1 IFAHTYRVS
10 HIFGTLIQCKGVST
24 QDNMPLCLTFNYY
37 LFILLSAGNPGVV
50 GFYKTFMETI
60 YQSLGRR
67 CAVWAVSHAGHCTPL
82 AGLKKI
88 LTIYPS
94 VLESGDVFGL
104 NGQIEHKLAFLL
116 EHVPRNVNLV
126 LVGHSI
132 GCYIILELMKRDPEL
147 KVLKSLLLFP
157 TIERMA
163 ATPQGKVLTP
173 VLCHLRYVLYLP
185 IFLLCLLPESV
196 ITCVARLALR
206 VRLTSS
212 MLYHLTFLFS
222 ANAMYMGSQEMR
234 MVLDRDDS
242 TIKKNLNKLLFYYG
256 ATDHW
261 CPVQYYHDIKRDF
274 PSGDFHLCERG
285 IRHAFYTCF
294 NINQNCVHAFTIF
307 SIYFCHSV
315 STYRCIMGT
324 AVTTFQLLLQLTTPI
339 NVWHSI
345 VTVM

>member
-1 IFAHTYRVS
+1 MASDNVEEKSDESCLEHLYCCGAATEVLK
-10 HIFGTLIQCKGVST
+10 FGTRDLFHPRKTLVSSRVLILII
-24 QDNMPLCLTFNYY
+24 P
-37 LFILLSAGNPGVV
+37 GNPGVV

-67 CAVWAVSHAGHCTPL
+67 CAVWAVSHAGHCTPPDTMDMV
-82 AGLKKI
+82 KD
-88 LTIYPS
+88 PS

-206 VRLTSS
+206 GVDRCTIPAVVSLLSTDCV
-212 MLYHLTFLFS
+212 

-285 IRHAFYTCF
+285 IRHAFVLDAGADMAAMVT
-294 NINQNCVHAFTIF
+294 QW
-307 SIYFCHSV
+307 V
-315 STYRCIMGT
+315 SGD
-324 AVTTFQLLLQLTTPI
+324 LKDL
-339 NVWHSI
+339 
-345 VTVM
+345 